1 MKISPFLGSPGGHNR
16 PGTLMAADR
25 AKQMFGPQVLT
36 VRGVGMGVWSIVFP
50 YFHLEPGILTKP
62 VFKS

>member
-1 MKISPFLGSPGGHNR
+1 
-16 PGTLMAADR
+16 MAADR

-36 VRGVGMGVWSIVFP
+36 VRGVGLGVWPIVFP
-50 YFHLEPGILTKP
+50 YFHLEQGIFTKP